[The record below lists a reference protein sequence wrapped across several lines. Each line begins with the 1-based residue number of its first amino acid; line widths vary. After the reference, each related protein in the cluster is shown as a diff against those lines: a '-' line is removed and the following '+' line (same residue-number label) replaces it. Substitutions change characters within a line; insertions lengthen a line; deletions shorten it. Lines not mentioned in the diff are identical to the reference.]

1 MRLAPSLWLG
11 RLSRSIR
18 RGAAALRKGT
28 RYRPLLSHS
37 RIVGYH
43 PNADTPRSMRQPN
56 QSFLSFPD
64 FLSVTPF
71 QTVNDD
77 VMGGISTSRV
87 MHEGDALIFA
97 GTLSLASG
105 GGFASFRGPLPL
117 PLPLPPETTV
127 LSVHLRGDGQRYRI
141 TLRTEPCENGLTY
154 QAPFVTSGHWE
165 WLSFSA
171 SDFTARRRGRP
182 VEHAPGLAFPQAKAL
197 GILIADRQAGPFRL
211 ALREVRAR

>member
-1 MRLAPSLWLG
+1 MS
-11 RLSRSIR
+11 
-18 RGAAALRKGT
+18 
-28 RYRPLLSHS
+28 
-37 RIVGYH
+37 H
-43 PNADTPRSMRQPN
+43 PNQPL
-56 QSFLSFPD
+56 LSFPD
-64 FLSVTPF
+64 FLSVAPF

-87 MHEGDALIFA
+87 RHEGDALIFA
-97 GTLSLASG
+97 GALSLANG
-105 GGFASFRGPLPL
+105 GGFASFRGPLA
-117 PLPLPPETTV
+117 LPPETTV

-211 ALREVRAR
+211 ALSAVRAR